1 MGVTP
6 GMIESGFPSVN
17 GVGIVL
23 EILLKFIV
31 FGRFWLE
38 FQWKA
43 TPGELIGHGQPFKLT
58 VSGGGGTANC
68 GVKCAAHAPAPTEDT
83 LEAALEALNLVSLSK
98 VSRQGRRQWCARRLL
113 SRWTLNHCIS
123 AELGSL
129 SPVHL

>member
-58 VSGGGGTANC
+58 VSGGGGDGKLRGEVRSPRPCPHGGHAGSRPGGAEPRLPLQ
-68 GVKCAAHAPAPTEDT
+68 GVQAGPAAVVCKEVVVPVDPE
-83 LEAALEALNLVSLSK
+83 SLHFS
-98 VSRQGRRQWCARRLL
+98 
-113 SRWTLNHCIS
+113 
-123 AELGSL
+123 
-129 SPVHL
+129 

>member
-1 MGVTP
+1 MESNPGGVDWARP
-6 GMIESGFPSVN
+6 A
-17 GVGIVL
+17 
-23 EILLKFIV
+23 
-31 FGRFWLE
+31 
-38 FQWKA
+38 FQA
-43 TPGELIGHGQPFKLT
+43 DSFR
-58 VSGGGGTANC
+58 GGGTANC